1 MQVFDKIISDRG
13 SRYAVSGG
21 PAADRAAVAA
31 MLAELTRVK
40 RFQKATHH
48 SWAAILGF
56 ALAGVGLS
64 NIVPVFYSAVGRQ
77 KTMPENVA
85 VPAITTL
92 GYIGILMGPAGI
104 GFVAHLS
111 SLGAAFLIIAVM
123 LLGVAISGRYLKV

>member
-48 SWAAILGF
+48 SWAAMARTGDKKHVEAMRF
-56 ALAGVGLS
+56 NNSVHMRVDKVESRCGT
-64 NIVPVFYSAVGRQ
+64 PVAQQAWFDVRQ
-77 KTMPENVA
+77 
-85 VPAITTL
+85 L
-92 GYIGILMGPAGI
+92 QWH
-104 GFVAHLS
+104 F
-111 SLGAAFLIIAVM
+111 
-123 LLGVAISGRYLKV
+123 